1 MRKEINL
8 FLTTILLLFSIC
20 ENCFSITRYVTSNL
34 NLRYEANTHSYIIII
49 MTKNTHMI
57 MKIFIIQYRVKTF

>member
-34 NLRYEANTHSYIIII
+34 NLRYEANTHSYIITVIPKGTAVTI
-49 MTKNTHMI
+49 DETATVHG
-57 MKIFIIQYRVKTF
+57 FL